1 MDNDKYSWNLNNMV
15 LPFITAIFFPDYGYQ
30 GIPWDLYLLHF
41 FFFAI
46 VIPFHVIIFAAR
58 SAQKVKPNG
67 VKDWLKWETNTSQE
81 GIASRFPNNFP
92 TAWLALKPFKN
103 VWIYQGATTSLNLGN
118 FRFIYIPASKK
129 KCFICHS

>member
-1 MDNDKYSWNLNNMV
+1 MV

-30 GIPWDLYLLHF
+30 GIPWDLYLLHL

-67 VKDWLKWETNTSQE
+67 VKDCLKLESNASQDE
-81 GIASRFPNNFP
+81 LDSRFPNNFP
-92 TAWLALKPFKN
+92 TA
-103 VWIYQGATTSLNLGN
+103 
-118 FRFIYIPASKK
+118 
-129 KCFICHS
+129 

>member
-1 MDNDKYSWNLNNMV
+1 MINTARNLNNMV

-58 SAQKVKPNG
+58 NSQKIKPNG
-67 VKDWLKWETNTSQE
+67 VKDWLKGETSATKDEQAT
-81 GIASRFPNNFP
+81 IFPNNFP
-92 TAWLALKPFKN
+92 TA
-103 VWIYQGATTSLNLGN
+103 
-118 FRFIYIPASKK
+118 
-129 KCFICHS
+129 

>member
-1 MDNDKYSWNLNNMV
+1 MV
-15 LPFITAIFFPDYGYQ
+15 LPFLTAIFFPDYGYQ

-67 VKDWLKWETNTSQE
+67 VKYWLKGETNATKDDL
-81 GIASRFPNNFP
+81 ATMFPNNFP
-92 TAWLALKPFKN
+92 TA
-103 VWIYQGATTSLNLGN
+103 
-118 FRFIYIPASKK
+118 
-129 KCFICHS
+129 